1 MLSWKDLY
9 KVTLSRIILLIVAV
23 IVSKANRSTVTH
35 FSSLNSFVC
44 VCVCVCSSSSSS
56 SSSSRSN
63 NMECLVGC
71 LFICCFLLPFVSL
84 LKMLSLYLWSSIT
97 PTTSLWHTGLT
108 GADWTPT
115 HWQMIQALMCPCWM
129 MKLFTDQSLWLR
141 HVLFTT
147 ILCSCG
153 KDLECFSC
161 HRAQVQWSRE
171 NFSKKRTFG
180 SASCQLID
188 LADWYQKNL
197 VKSKWTGNIMIKFV
211 WYRQVSVWCVF
222 AKLDLHFW

>member
-23 IVSKANRSTVTH
+23 IVSNANRSIVTH

-44 VCVCVCSSSSSS
+44 VCSSSSSS
-56 SSSSRSN
+56 S

-84 LKMLSLYLWSSIT
+84 LKMLSLYLWNSIT

-115 HWQMIQALMCPCWM
+115 HWQMIQALTCPCWM
-129 MKLFTDQSLWLR
+129 MKLFTEHILWLR

-153 KDLECFSC
+153 KDLECFGC
-161 HRAQVQWSRE
+161 HHAQVQWSRE

-180 SASCQLID
+180 SVSCQVID
-188 LADWYQKNL
+188 LADWYHKNL
-197 VKSKWTGNIMIKFV
+197 VKSSG
-211 WYRQVSVWCVF
+211 QVTSW
-222 AKLDLHFW
+222 